1 MNQAA
6 DRLRRAL
13 FADLA
18 GPAIVEALESR
29 SWASIT
35 FSGERHRI
43 VLRLAGEGAD
53 AAADRFLDGL
63 AEREFALDGHIL
75 ADITLV
81 SDDRRGDSVR
91 LTLEAL
97 TVEAR

>member
-1 MNQAA
+1 MSQAGDA
-6 DRLRRAL
+6 LRRAL
-13 FADLA
+13 CADLA
-18 GPAIVEALESR
+18 GPAIVEALVSR

-43 VLRLAGEGAD
+43 VLRLAGESAG

-75 ADITLV
+75 ADIALV
-81 SDDRRGDSVR
+81 SDERHTDWIR
-91 LTLEAL
+91 LILEAL
-97 TVEAR
+97 TVEES